1 MSKCKICNVECPS
14 TFCDDC
20 SKMVGQG
27 ITALTADR
35 DKWRDRCERLI
46 SWYGHPQEWRCNVS
60 RYNYGHECSLDECVK
75 REYNSGS
82 HGYDFAQQIQKEI
95 DDDRDIPTEKVSQ
108 SADEK

>member
-1 MSKCKICNVECPS
+1 MTSHCGTSSVHDWFSPYDN
-14 TFCDDC
+14 
-20 SKMVGQG
+20 
-27 ITALTADR
+27 LTADR

-82 HGYDFAQQIQKEI
+82 HGFSFAQQIQQEI
-95 DDDRDIPTEKVSQ
+95 DDD
-108 SADEK
+108 AN